1 MPWVSTSHQPH
12 WQQAA
17 LLSLSQPALSGI
29 GFRQLIICELPHLAG
44 SGSGARVP
52 SAAVVFVHGLFSSS
66 AVWDGF
72 RAALEDDPAVSENY
86 DLLFFDYASPRISPR
101 LLRRVPDL
109 NTVADKLKGF
119 LADPPLPYERLVIVT
134 HSQGGLVVQRF
145 LARMLN
151 DGKGHELARI
161 RSVVMFACPN
171 NGSEFMLLLRRTLL
185 PMLGGNR
192 QEPELRPISAAVLE
206 TQRRVLSGIVH
217 TQSLSADKC
226 PIPLVAYAGEE
237 DNIVTPASAMSVF
250 PDAVV
255 LPGDHFSIVRTDSGY
270 RSVDALKGR
279 LRKALAEPFPNV
291 SSQPEVRDPSYGVP
305 EWYISGIK
313 AYEPVIVCFRP
324 GGNTIP
330 VIVHGGPIER
340 VSGVDIIVS
349 SENTYFE
356 MSQSFKASTSARLRR
371 AAAERSASGVVVW
384 DLASDGLVAWMRE
397 NNCFGLRMN
406 PGTVA
411 PTEPG
416 ALRDRGI
423 KRIYHAAVVDPRPGT
438 QDYYVDPSAIA
449 HAVHNVFTVAR
460 AERDRFASEPTSIC
474 FPLFGAGKGGLK
486 PELSFECIWK
496 TIEEEIHDDPTW
508 TLHFATWNPEE
519 VSLIHA
525 LLSRMTENA

>member
-1 MPWVSTSHQPH
+1 M
-12 WQQAA
+12 
-17 LLSLSQPALSGI
+17 
-29 GFRQLIICELPHLAG
+29 
-44 SGSGARVP
+44 P

-66 AVWDGF
+66 TVWDGF
-72 RAALEDDPAVSENY
+72 RAALADDPVVIENY
-86 DLLFFDYASPRISPR
+86 DLHFFDYASPRINPR
-101 LLRRVPDL
+101 LQRRAPDL

-119 LADPPLPYERLVIVT
+119 LTDPPLPYERLVIVT

-151 DGKGHELARI
+151 DARGHELARI

-206 TQRRVLSGIVH
+206 AQRRVLSGIVH
-217 TQSLSADKC
+217 AQSLSANEC

-250 PDAVV
+250 PEAAV
-255 LPGDHFSIVRTDSGY
+255 LPGDHFSIVRTDIGY
-270 RSVDALKGR
+270 RAVDTLKGR
-279 LRKALAEPFPNV
+279 LRKALTEPFPDV
-291 SSQPEVRDPSYGVP
+291 DSQPEVEDPSYGVP
-305 EWYISGIK
+305 EWYISGIR
-313 AYEPVIVCFRP
+313 AYDPVIVRFRP
-324 GGNTIP
+324 GGNEIP

-349 SENTYFE
+349 SENTFFE

-371 AAAERSASGVVVW
+371 AAAERSASGVILW
-384 DLASDGLVAWMRE
+384 DLASDGLVGWMRE
-397 NNCFGLRMN
+397 NNCLGLRMN

-416 ALRDRGI
+416 ALRDREI
-423 KRIYHAAVVDPRPGT
+423 KRIYHSAVVDPRPGT

-460 AERDRFASEPTSIC
+460 TERGRFVPEPTSIC
-474 FPLFGAGKGGLK
+474 FPLFGAGKGGLD

-496 TIEEEIHDDPTW
+496 SIEEEIQNDPTW

-519 VSLIHA
+519 VRIIHT
-525 LLSRMTENA
+525 LLSQMNGHA

>member
-1 MPWVSTSHQPH
+1 M
-12 WQQAA
+12 
-17 LLSLSQPALSGI
+17 
-29 GFRQLIICELPHLAG
+29 
-44 SGSGARVP
+44 P
-52 SAAVVFVHGLFSSS
+52 SAAVVFVHGLLSSS

-72 RAALEDDPAVSENY
+72 RVALADDPAVTEDY

-101 LLRRVPDL
+101 PMRRIPDL

-161 RSVVMFACPN
+161 RGVVMFACPN
-171 NGSEFMLLLRRTLL
+171 NGSEFMLLLRRTFLPLL
-185 PMLGGNR
+185 RGNK
-192 QEPELRPISAAVLE
+192 QELELRPISTAVLE
-206 TQRRVLSGIVH
+206 AQRRVLSGIVH
-217 TQSLSADKC
+217 AQHLSADKC

-237 DNIVTPASAMSVF
+237 DGIVTPASAMSVF
-250 PDAVV
+250 PDAIV
-255 LPGDHFSIVRTDSGY
+255 LPGDHSSIIGVEGGY

-279 LRKALAEPFPNV
+279 LRKALAEPFPDV
-291 SSQPEVRDPSYGVP
+291 DSQSEVRDPSYGVP
-305 EWYISGIK
+305 EWYISGIR
-313 AYEPVIVCFRP
+313 AYEPVIVRLRP
-324 GGNTIP
+324 SGNP
-330 VIVHGGPIER
+330 VPVTVHGGPIER

-371 AAAERSASGVVVW
+371 AAAERSPSGVILW

-423 KRIYHAAVVDPRPGT
+423 KRIYHAAVVDPRSGT
-438 QDYYVDPSAIA
+438 PDYYVDPSAIA

-460 AERDRFASEPTSIC
+460 AERNRFASEPISIC
-474 FPLFGAGKGGLK
+474 FPLFGAGKGGLD

-496 TIEEEIHDDPTW
+496 SIEEEIQDDPAW
-508 TLHFATWNPEE
+508 IVHFATWNPEE
-519 VSLIHA
+519 VSLIHT
-525 LLSRMTENA
+525 LLKQMTDHP